1 MTDTTQP
8 PMWRDP
14 APDAAAPACQPFT
27 THTIGRAPNPPT
39 VGADLTARVSE
50 LREIVGRMTPGE
62 WRSERRLRE
71 SVVLQSGGKQ
81 DGYANR
87 VVCLPQ
93 WSPAPYPQPT
103 PDDAFAN
110 AAGIVALRNTALP
123 IIDALVAERDALDKQ
138 GHGALDLL
146 ELANARIVELEGAL
160 RQIATNGWRDQSR
173 AKTVARAALE
183 GPQS

>member
-1 MTDTTQP
+1 MVNDEL
-8 PMWRDP
+8 
-14 APDAAAPACQPFT
+14 AAQIA
-27 THTIGRAPNPPT
+27 
-39 VGADLTARVSE
+39 E

-62 WRSERRLRE
+62 RRSERRLRE

-93 WSPAPYPQPT
+93 WTPAPYPQPT

-123 IIDALVAERDALDKQ
+123 IIDAQAAEIEALKAERDEARAEVARLAMGAEYGRVLAAERDALAAENAHQRWVLTTIRDTFQRDIDRGYVTKDKTYAIEMATL
-138 GHGALDLL
+138 G
-146 ELANARIVELEGAL
+146 L
-160 RQIATNGWRDQSR
+160 RPPGT
-173 AKTVARAALE
+173 
-183 GPQS
+183 